1 MSAAKIRR
9 LGALRRTGIIASTAV
24 LALLLLAAHAWLPL
38 ATVQAKQQQT
48 SHRYTVTF
56 NNNLNRGYIWINH
69 RVIVHIWHED
79 ADASYDPEQ
88 VIVGEL
94 ELQATPSHTGFLL
107 PAKGRATG
115 TLTLPAEFQLN
126 RYISN
131 NNEIAFAVH
140 LLIDDIYPGQED
152 FVPSPKQNFAAAFLR
167 IKTAV
172 TPQLSDLSFNYP
184 SGN

>member
-1 MSAAKIRR
+1 M
-9 LGALRRTGIIASTAV
+9 
-24 LALLLLAAHAWLPL
+24 
-38 ATVQAKQQQT
+38 
-48 SHRYTVTF
+48 TF

-94 ELQATPSHTGFLL
+94 ELQTTPSHTGFLL
-107 PAKGRATG
+107 PAKGHATG

-184 SGN
+184 SGD